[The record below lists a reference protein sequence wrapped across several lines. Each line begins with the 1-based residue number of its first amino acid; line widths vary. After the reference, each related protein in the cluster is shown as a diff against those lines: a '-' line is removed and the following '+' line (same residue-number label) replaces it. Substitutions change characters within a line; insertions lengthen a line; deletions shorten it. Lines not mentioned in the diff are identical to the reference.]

1 MYRVQYSIGIDEIES
16 LALLD
21 RLVRDVLVLG
31 KAGSLFHIG
40 NSSVKL
46 LILMERWIRWNCRS
60 QLPIDTK
67 SSGQSH
73 YIKSVNK
80 VYPFEYSETLSD
92 WILSDKIGNP

>member
-1 MYRVQYSIGIDEIES
+1 MMYRVQYYIGIDEIES

-46 LILMERWIRWNCRS
+46 LILMERWI
-60 QLPIDTK
+60 
-67 SSGQSH
+67 
-73 YIKSVNK
+73 
-80 VYPFEYSETLSD
+80 
-92 WILSDKIGNP
+92 